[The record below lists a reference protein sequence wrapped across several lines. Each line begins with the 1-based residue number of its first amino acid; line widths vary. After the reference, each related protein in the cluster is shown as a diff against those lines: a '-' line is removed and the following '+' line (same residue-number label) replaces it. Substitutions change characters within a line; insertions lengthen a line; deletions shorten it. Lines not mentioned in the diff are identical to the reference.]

1 MSIRLHFHRHG
12 IRRLGIAVKG
22 TNGQLTNFKAHIPRR
37 LLSGHY
43 GIMDPNQV
51 KAAIVDSEGRMSFVQ
66 GSKSVEGDEVHVG
79 SSFERKPYK
88 GMEMNHE
95 GIPHF
100 GSNSEYA
107 IDDQEF
113 GITDGEPMTEP
124 VDQQT
129 SESESKTTYQVLLL
143 RSLISTVMGLPILIL
158 K

>member
-1 MSIRLHFHRHG
+1 
-12 IRRLGIAVKG
+12 
-22 TNGQLTNFKAHIPRR
+22 
-37 LLSGHY
+37 
-43 GIMDPNQV
+43 MDPNQV

-95 GIPHF
+95 GRVPHF
-100 GSNSEYA
+100 GPNSEYA

-124 VDQQT
+124 IDQQT
-129 SESESKTTYQVLLL
+129 SESEQDNISGVAPSKFDFDGDGIANSYLGKLSS
-143 RSLISTVMGLPILIL
+143 RYFPS
-158 K
+158 